1 MSSPNQEKNRKYFP
15 VTLDDIGPTKEVIE
29 SKEKDERDVLEE
41 SRLQAEAAHQKI
53 EDHKSNRELREKL
66 ANRVL
71 NYLEF
76 YSIAVLALL
85 ILDGFAIFGFSLP
98 DNSMLALVGSTAIA
112 AIGLV
117 GFVAKGLFK

>member
-1 MSSPNQEKNRKYFP
+1 LSSPNQENNRKYFP

-29 SKEKDERDVLEE
+29 SKEKDARDVLEE
-41 SRLQAEAAHQKI
+41 SRLQAEAARQEI
-53 EDHKSNRELREKL
+53 EDHKSNRELRETL

-71 NYLEF
+71 LYLEI
-76 YSIAVLALL
+76 YSAAVFLLL
-85 ILDGFAIFGFSLP
+85 IFDGFSFFGFNLP
-98 DNSMLALVGSTAIA
+98 DNSMLALVGSTAMA